1 MRCKCNPS
9 RAEFGDWRGV
19 RRCTVCGKVFHAG
32 WKCRPKCE
40 PLTDD
45 EFKAEVLP
53 TAEAPRT
60 QSQVSVEEACPPVCC
75 DPIERD
81 SRQEQ
86 ATPEADYLSTAVEDC
101 QTEEQLSCEDECLP
115 ECEQTAGED
124 FAPESEPPAE
134 DSCPPQAEP
143 LAQHG
148 EWTRVLPPQGEE
160 GALCWPL
167 GNLTD
172 QLPRDPH

>member
-1 MRCKCNPS
+1 
-9 RAEFGDWRGV
+9 
-19 RRCTVCGKVFHAG
+19 
-32 WKCRPKCE
+32 
-40 PLTDD
+40 
-45 EFKAEVLP
+45 
-53 TAEAPRT
+53 
-60 QSQVSVEEACPPVCC
+60 VEEACPPVCC